1 MKKSIVALF
10 LLWFCMP
17 LFAKQA
23 LTTERVGK
31 WIDSM
36 EAMQKWSVSHPEL
49 VKRLRAKAR
58 EMGQEK
64 AVPSFQ
70 RSVAATHAAGLDD
83 QVQAVIMPYGFRSLD
98 EWAALGDRVMAAF
111 MALNMEK
118 SHASEMIRKQ
128 LEKLDKDASIPAQQ
142 KQAMRQQMERMAQM
156 MQSFA
161 QAPKAD
167 MEAVRPLL
175 PRFEAFGK
183 KRMSQGQRP

>member
-36 EAMQKWSVSHPEL
+36 EAMQKWSISHPEL

-128 LEKLDKDASIPAQQ
+128 LEKLDKDTSIPAQQ

-183 KRMSQGQRP
+183 KRMSQGRHP